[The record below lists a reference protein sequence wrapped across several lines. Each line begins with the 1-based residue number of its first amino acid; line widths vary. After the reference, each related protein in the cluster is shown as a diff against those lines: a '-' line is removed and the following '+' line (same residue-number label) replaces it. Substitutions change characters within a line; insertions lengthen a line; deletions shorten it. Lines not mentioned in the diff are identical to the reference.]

1 MVRLPPHQ
9 NKQNHKKDNMFDDI
23 LKTLPAQPELQEQM
37 CQVPFVDDRDA
48 NKRFL
53 LRWKQDIED
62 GIEDPLEYSQYLSV
76 CRTFGEDLVNEVD
89 IACAGW
95 EPDEPEYNMTYRERS
110 LSIQDARST
119 MSTVFK
125 DDPELERAYH
135 DNIAMTIYD
144 YMGWELGIE
153 VPKETRDKAAKAI
166 LKLIFD

>member
-1 MVRLPPHQ
+1 
-9 NKQNHKKDNMFDDI
+9 MFEDI
-23 LKTLPAQPELQEQM
+23 LKTLPHQPELQEQM
-37 CQVPFVDDRDA
+37 NQVPAVDDRDA

-53 LRWKQDIED
+53 LRWKKYIDD
-62 GIEDPLEYSQYLSV
+62 GIEPPLDYYQYLRV
-76 CRTFGEDLVNEVD
+76 CKTFGTELVIETN
-89 IACAGW
+89 ISSAGW
-95 EPDEPEYNMTYRERS
+95 VSVDDPDEPGIEPEYDMTDRERS
-110 LSIQDARST
+110 LSIQAARST

-144 YMGWELGIE
+144 HLWWGMEIE